1 MEIPCTKPRLWK
13 QEGPLWFLWPNY
25 RRSLAVKK
33 SKCWFPEWSHNGTGV
48 PSFIWWYSW
57 TRKQW
62 NSWFCCLWNGY
73 FAPIVRTSSVLL
85 FPDMEKKKI
94 ILQNQ
99 ASPQRRSSLACLMW
113 RGNCVHI
120 ISAKRSR
127 GHSLVDFPQHEGQF
141 WGEKARAAIL
151 SIDALGLLSFHW
163 VEYTLQSSLFQS
175 LLGDVCVKAVLPWL
189 YQLPMSLL
197 SPRCKRRM
205 SYAKSEFSSKENTFG
220 VAFKPLNSL
229 HQPIV
234 QRVWGSTCVY
244 ESYLLEKTWWEIGK
258 GGFPESRGIG
268 AAVPSR
274 AWFPCWSR
282 KPLYSWCL
290 S

>member
-1 MEIPCTKPRLWK
+1 M
-13 QEGPLWFLWPNY
+13 
-25 RRSLAVKK
+25 KK

-99 ASPQRRSSLACLMW
+99 APPQRRSSLACRMW
-113 RGNCVHI
+113 RGNCVLI

-127 GHSLVDFPQHEGQF
+127 GNSLVDFPQHEGQF

-175 LLGDVCVKAVLPWL
+175 LLGDVCVKADFPQCYKLAMSFL
-189 YQLPMSLL
+189 FLIQKRMINLSQLD
-197 SPRCKRRM
+197 
-205 SYAKSEFSSKENTFG
+205 FSSKENTFE
-220 VAFKPLNSL
+220 VAFMPFKFPAPTYCSDRMRWHIHLCAIL
-229 HQPIV
+229 
-234 QRVWGSTCVY
+234 T
-244 ESYLLEKTWWEIGK
+244 GK
-258 GGFPESRGIG
+258 
-268 AAVPSR
+268 V
-274 AWFPCWSR
+274 
-282 KPLYSWCL
+282 
-290 S
+290 